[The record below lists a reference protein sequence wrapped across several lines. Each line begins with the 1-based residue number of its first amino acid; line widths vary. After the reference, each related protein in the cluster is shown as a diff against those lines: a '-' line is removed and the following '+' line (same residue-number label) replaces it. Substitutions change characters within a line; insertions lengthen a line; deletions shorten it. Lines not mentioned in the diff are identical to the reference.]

1 MEEKKMH
8 SYAVIPPPLLPL
20 DERRRK
26 FINNNGLTRDPL
38 LLYNERKF
46 VNMWT
51 DAEKEIFR

>member
-8 SYAVIPPPLLPL
+8 SYAVIPPPLLPPE
-20 DERRRK
+20 ERRRK
-26 FINNNGLTRDPL
+26 FINNNGLTADPL